1 MYLEL
6 KNINFSYGE
15 NVILK
20 NVNFGV
26 EKGEIT
32 GLIGANGAGK
42 TTIIYNIVKK
52 LIPKSGEILLN
63 GKLLKDIQ
71 MDELNIAYIPDEPV
85 YYEELTLMEHL
96 QFVHA
101 LYPSNDIDIQELV
114 KRMEL
119 QPHLHKIPSM
129 LSKGTLQKMLIAI
142 AMLREYEAFI
152 ADEPF
157 NGLDPKQIKE
167 FKNLLIESRANN
179 KAILISTHLLDM
191 VEELCDK
198 YIMICAGEV
207 IAAGSKQEIA
217 KKYGVDSKKSVEELY
232 LQIIESR
239 EQ

>member
-85 YYEELTLMEHL
+85 YYEEL
-96 QFVHA
+96 
-101 LYPSNDIDIQELV
+101 
-114 KRMEL
+114 
-119 QPHLHKIPSM
+119 
-129 LSKGTLQKMLIAI
+129 
-142 AMLREYEAFI
+142 
-152 ADEPF
+152 
-157 NGLDPKQIKE
+157 
-167 FKNLLIESRANN
+167 
-179 KAILISTHLLDM
+179 
-191 VEELCDK
+191 CDK

-217 KKYGVDSKKSVEELY
+217 KKYGLDSKKSVEELY

>member
-101 LYPSNDIDIQELV
+101 LYSSNDIDIQELV

-217 KKYGVDSKKSVEELY
+217 KKYGLDSKKSVEELY